1 MSSATTRI
9 DLLFCGA
16 LPGHRGGTISTLSD
30 VEFLQ
35 HVAVV
40 PYRRCRQDTSKHV
53 QTELTVEEYEAVREF
68 ATERGLTLKE
78 STRTALVEWVER
90 QCRADPSDPAFTVLD
105 DFEDESLG
113 QSAET
118 DARTEADLVDEWTG
132 DDVEFRLAETP
143 TNRE

>member
-1 MSSATTRI
+1 M
-9 DLLFCGA
+9 
-16 LPGHRGGTISTLSD
+16 
-30 VEFLQ
+30 
-35 HVAVV
+35 V